1 VFSTIVNERAFAV
14 AGLTEKMANQMGT
27 KVVVGRAES
36 PDTHPGG
43 MPNSCLTKVKLV
55 FSKDTG
61 ILLGGSI
68 SGGKSIGEMI
78 NVLSACIMHRMTADD
93 MIKFQM
99 GTHPALTSSPVSY
112 PIVNA
117 ACKVIIPLKSGN

>member
-1 VFSTIVNERAFAV
+1 
-14 AGLTEKMANQMGT
+14 MANQIGARTVIGT
-27 KVVVGRAES
+27 AEA

-43 MPNSCLTKVKLV
+43 MPNSCHTKVKLI

-61 ILLGGSI
+61 VIMGGSI
-68 SGGKSIGEMI
+68 SGGKPVGEMI

-93 MIKFQM
+93 MVKFQM
-99 GTHPALTSSPVSY
+99 GTHPALTSSPIVY

-117 ACKVIIPLKSGN
+117 ACKAIIPLKGYA